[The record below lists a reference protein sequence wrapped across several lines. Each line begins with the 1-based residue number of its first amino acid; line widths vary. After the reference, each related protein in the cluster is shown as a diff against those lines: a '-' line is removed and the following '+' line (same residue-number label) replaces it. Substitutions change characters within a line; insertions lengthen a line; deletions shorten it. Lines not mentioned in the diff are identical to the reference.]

1 MKKHYRKY
9 LLNGIY
15 FIIFLIAAY
24 NIYLIK
30 KSLTT
35 DALGARF
42 FPTVIL
48 GLQTVLFFINTSKTD
63 SDSFGDVSL
72 INKRSLLCILLIASY
87 IWILEKI
94 GVFYATFLFMII
106 YELQYVDKLN
116 FTTICSAIAI
126 SLFAYL
132 LFGILFN
139 LSFT

>member
-9 LLNGIY
+9 LLNSIY